1 MMERFAE
8 AGGATLTIK
17 VPDPDLY
24 NGIEATKVARATKA
38 AAEAR
43 KGYSKYTRN
52 HEISWCRSRRQRK
65 LGPIKCLPIFRKKI
79 AST

>member
-24 NGIEATKVARATKA
+24 NGIEATKVSRATKA
-38 AAEAR
+38 AKR
-43 KGYSKYTRN
+43 GTQRIFQIYT
-52 HEISWCRSRRQRK
+52 
-65 LGPIKCLPIFRKKI
+65 
-79 AST
+79 